1 MKKITL
7 SPSIMCADLTN
18 LKESIS
24 EIEKIGIDALHV
36 DLIDGNFSPSMPL
49 GIESIKE
56 MKEITDI
63 PFDIHIMSN
72 NNELFIKEMLD
83 IGAQHISFH
92 YESSLHVDR
101 YIQLIKNNGS
111 KVGIALNPS
120 TSLSV
125 LDYILPEVDTVVL
138 MLINPGFAG
147 NKHEKQVSYANKKIK
162 DLKDLIDKKGLST
175 SIQVDGRVSLEAIPE
190 LVKSGADNL
199 VLGSTSL
206 FRKGKSLLENKQ
218 LIQEAVDQIEKEFLY
233 VNTKCN

>member
-56 MKEITDI
+56 MREITDI

-101 YIQLIKNNGS
+101 YIQLIKNNGT

-175 SIQVDGRVSLEAIPE
+175 SIQVDGRVSLEDIPE
-190 LVKSGADNL
+190 LVKS
-199 VLGSTSL
+199 
-206 FRKGKSLLENKQ
+206 
-218 LIQEAVDQIEKEFLY
+218 
-233 VNTKCN
+233 